1 MTDKLDHADNTRL
14 AEEAAAKERQMGFRE
29 VLATYYPAALW
40 SAFLSCGLIM
50 EGYDIGIINAFFG
63 QNEFINHFGHTNAQG
78 KKYIPATWQSLMN
91 NGAQIGQI
99 IGLLINGYAQAKFG
113 SKRTYAAGMILMVG
127 AIFLPVFSKN
137 LPMLFGGELLC
148 GIPWGIFQTLTT
160 AYAADI
166 CPVILRAYLASYVN
180 MCWGIGLFLAA
191 GIVRASLQIHGIWG
205 WRMPY
210 VLQWFWP
217 VPLFIG
223 VMFAPESPRWLVQN
237 GRNEEARETIRRLAR
252 TGHYTEEALDAQVAL
267 LVHQN
272 ELEKE
277 EASGRSYADC
287 FKGTNRRR
295 TEICC
300 VVWAIQILC
309 GQAIAGY
316 ATQFLR
322 AAGMSQTGAFNI
334 NLISYSMF
342 LVGGFVYWIT
352 THHFGRRTIQL
363 TGLGMLAC
371 SHAVL
376 AAMGF
381 VHAAHPENNNIARAI
396 GGILVITNFSFTT
409 TLGPGTY
416 AIVAEMPSSRVRP
429 PTVALARVCYVVS
442 AIVIQQLLPRMLT
455 PQGWGWGTRASC
467 LFIGTCV
474 ASWIYCYFRLPETK
488 GRTYGELDK
497 LFSQKVPARQ
507 FASKSVNEFARVD
520 HDAPSDAK
528 DEEERIEDMKK
539 H

>member
-1 MTDKLDHADNTRL
+1 MSDNGKTDTTRL
-14 AEEAAAKERQMGFRE
+14 AEEAAAKERSMGFRE

-50 EGYDIGIINAFFG
+50 EGYDIGI
-63 QNEFINHFGHTNAQG
+63 EFINHFGHTNAQG

-91 NGAQIGQI
+91 NGAQIGQV
-99 IGLLINGYAQAKFG
+99 IGLLINGYCQARFG
-113 SKRTYAAGMILMVG
+113 SKRTYAAGMILMTG

-191 GIVRASLQIHGIWG
+191 GIVRASLQIHGMWG

-223 VMFAPESPRWLVQN
+223 VLFAPESPRWLVQN
-237 GRNEEARETIRRLAR
+237 GRNDEARETIRRLAR

-295 TEICC
+295 TEI
-300 VVWAIQILC
+300 ILC
-309 GQAIAGY
+309 GQAICGY
-316 ATQFLR
+316 STQFLR

-334 NLISYSMF
+334 NLITYSMF
-342 LVGGFVYWIT
+342 LVGGFVYWII

-363 TGLGMLAC
+363 TGLGMMTC

-376 AAMGF
+376 AALGF
-381 VHAAHPENNNIARAI
+381 VRAAHPENNTIARAI

-416 AIVAEMPSSRVRP
+416 TIVAEMPSSRTRP
-429 PTVALARVCYVVS
+429 QTVALARVCYVVS
-442 AIVIQQLLPRMLT
+442 AIAFHQLVPRMLT
-455 PQGWGWGTRASC
+455 PQGWGWGTRAST
-467 LFIGTCV
+467 LFIGTCI
-474 ASWIYCYFRLPETK
+474 AGWFYCYFRLPETK
-488 GRTYGELDK
+488 DRTYGELDM
-497 LFSQKVPARQ
+497 LFSQKVPARK
-507 FASKSVNEFARVD
+507 FASTHVDEFARGG
-520 HDAPSDAK
+520 HDTPHDVK
-528 DEEERIEDMKK
+528 EEEERVEEVKK
-539 H
+539 L